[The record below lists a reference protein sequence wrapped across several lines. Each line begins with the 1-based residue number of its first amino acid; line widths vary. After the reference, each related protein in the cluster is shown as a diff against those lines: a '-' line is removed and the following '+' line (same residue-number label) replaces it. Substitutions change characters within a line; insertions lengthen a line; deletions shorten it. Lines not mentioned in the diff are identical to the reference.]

1 MEGVTLAPKPHMLPR
16 ALARRPRLSPCAAA
30 RYDGA
35 MPPIDGVDAKQ
46 IRASLKELSAKADEL
61 RGLL

>member
-1 MEGVTLAPKPHMLPR
+1 
-16 ALARRPRLSPCAAA
+16 
-30 RYDGA
+30 
-35 MPPIDGVDAKQ
+35 MPPIDGVDANR